1 MCPHTLVVRVGLA
14 AMLRPTYKPTFLN
27 FLLDTSSIPSYTYT
41 MSVRIKESIVY
52 GWEQTKK
59 QFWLVVGIT
68 VASIAIPTIIQ
79 NIGQGENGDP
89 NSFFML
95 LSFLVGVLLTA
106 GVTRMVLNIVESKPI
121 QASLLWTEHK
131 HYLPLLLG
139 TVLNSLAVA
148 IAFLALVI
156 PGIIVGIR
164 LSMFKYYII
173 EKNMSAID
181 SLKAS
186 WELTRGHTF
195 DLFLFALAR
204 MGVVILGLIALFVGV
219 LVAVPVVEI
228 AKAKVYKELSAKKE

>member
-1 MCPHTLVVRVGLA
+1 MGLA

-106 GVTRMVLNIVESKPI
+106 GVT
-121 QASLLWTEHK
+121 
-131 HYLPLLLG
+131 
-139 TVLNSLAVA
+139 
-148 IAFLALVI
+148 
-156 PGIIVGIR
+156 
-164 LSMFKYYII
+164 
-173 EKNMSAID
+173 
-181 SLKAS
+181 
-186 WELTRGHTF
+186 
-195 DLFLFALAR
+195 
-204 MGVVILGLIALFVGV
+204 
-219 LVAVPVVEI
+219 
-228 AKAKVYKELSAKKE
+228 

>member
-1 MCPHTLVVRVGLA
+1 
-14 AMLRPTYKPTFLN
+14 
-27 FLLDTSSIPSYTYT
+27 
-41 MSVRIKESIVY
+41 
-52 GWEQTKK
+52 
-59 QFWLVVGIT
+59 
-68 VASIAIPTIIQ
+68 
-79 NIGQGENGDP
+79 
-89 NSFFML
+89 
-95 LSFLVGVLLTA
+95 
-106 GVTRMVLNIVESKPI
+106 MVLNIVESKPI